1 MVGESEG
8 YWGEG
13 GAGGEGEGG
22 ECKGLVDGYD

>member
-13 GAGGEGEGG
+13 GAGGEGEGEG
-22 ECKGLVDGYD
+22 VQGVSRWV